1 VSKVLEIAL
10 SAHDVE
16 SVQEI
21 LSAFEGSLSSLP
33 VSSKNSLYSLGVK
46 GIARI
51 GKPDHAL
58 CLLNNMHT
66 HGLSPCQVTCGA
78 VIYCLANA
86 NRVIEANSLFDDVS
100 EGKFGESIKP
110 GLACFNAYM
119 LSLIKMKKWEDVIGL
134 PQAMKEAGISPD
146 ATTLQGVLIA
156 LTKHGD
162 NDAVLDVIENALKNG
177 WNMNRQCIESTVNI
191 LLKDLNLPT
200 NSTPATREQLRT
212 LIDQRDEFQNEYLDL
227 IRTLR
232 TAEAEESRESS
243 NFVRPEDI
251 RIRQETAWR
260 AVMESLITL
269 SKKKS
274 RSCNEPVLTCR
285 N

>member
-1 VSKVLEIAL
+1 
-10 SAHDVE
+10 
-16 SVQEI
+16 
-21 LSAFEGSLSSLP
+21 
-33 VSSKNSLYSLGVK
+33 
-46 GIARI
+46 
-51 GKPDHAL
+51 
-58 CLLNNMHT
+58 
-66 HGLSPCQVTCGA
+66 
-78 VIYCLANA
+78 
-86 NRVIEANSLFDDVS
+86 
-100 EGKFGESIKP
+100 
-110 GLACFNAYM
+110 
-119 LSLIKMKKWEDVIGL
+119 LIKMKKWEDVIGL